1 MTETSAAPT
10 SAPSASGTASAVP
23 LAGGLPRWIAVWF
36 LISCV
41 IQIYDA
47 LFVLTKPLSDAG
59 NTLGWFWP
67 GHHLYAEYDHRYA
80 AFDAFGSAQSWLN
93 IVEAA
98 VLIIALVYRRRWSG
112 VVIGLIVSVATFWKT
127 VLYFGVEI
135 CSNLEYTRHVLDS
148 GDAKGFLAI
157 VIAPNAVWIIVPAIV
172 IVVLGRRVWRVGAAL
187 GADPTSGRAPH

>member
-1 MTETSAAPT
+1 M
-10 SAPSASGTASAVP
+10 
-23 LAGGLPRWIAVWF
+23 IWF

-127 VLYFGVEI
+127 VLYFGVEM

-157 VIAPNAVWIIVPAIV
+157 VIAPNAVWIVVPAIV
-172 IVVLGRRVWRVGAAL
+172 IVVLGRRVWRVGAMRVSDAQL
-187 GADPTSGRAPH
+187 F